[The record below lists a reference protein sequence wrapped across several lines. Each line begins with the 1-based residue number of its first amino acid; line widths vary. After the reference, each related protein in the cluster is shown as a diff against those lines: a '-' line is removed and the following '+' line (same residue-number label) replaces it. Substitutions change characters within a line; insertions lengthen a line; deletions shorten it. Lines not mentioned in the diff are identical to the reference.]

1 MALLPPVPFGE
12 IRVKNRVW
20 NICVHAAVV
29 LSAVAVAS
37 CAMVSNGD
45 PSPGSDPGALQPG
58 TVSLTDNPLVAQYSI
73 SAPDGAIV
81 TVEFGP
87 DRTYG
92 RLTSPQPAPP
102 GGGVVNMLVAGMRA
116 AKTYHMR
123 AHVRFPDGFEIMDW
137 DHVFTTGA
145 IPADRVPQVT
155 VTQPGSLSPSSG
167 IELLDLNDGGPPNDL
182 QAVAL
187 DLDGALIWYYDFG
200 PSKPGDVPFPIKLL
214 PNGHFLM
221 VVAGQGDNAIRE
233 IDLAGNTIREL
244 SRESLSQSLAAS
256 GYSLIHDG
264 LHHDILP
271 LPNGHVIALV
281 FERRTFTDLPGY
293 PGDTVVSGDALV
305 DLDPDWK
312 PVWTWSAFDHLDVNR
327 HPMQFPDWTHA
338 NAVIYSPDD
347 GDLILSMRHQHWVV
361 KIDYR
366 DGHGTGDILWRLG
379 PGGDFSLTNGGPADW
394 NYAQHYPFLM
404 SPRSS
409 GIFPLALFDNGNN
422 RVVDANGDVCGG
434 STTPACYSRPVVF
447 EINEGAKTATILWQD
462 PVPAFS
468 FCCGSID
475 LLPNGNMEFDLASVS
490 SSPQTSSVRE
500 VTFTDSPRTVWQMD
514 ISNQLAYR
522 ATRLPSLY
530 PGVQW

>member
-1 MALLPPVPFGE
+1 VALLPPVPFGE

-20 NICVHAAVV
+20 NACVHVAVV
-29 LSAVAVAS
+29 FSAVAVAS

-58 TVSLTDNPLVAQYSI
+58 TVSLTNNPLVAQYSI
-73 SAPDGAIV
+73 SAPPSSDV
-81 TVEFGP
+81 EVEFGP
-87 DRTYG
+87 DKTYG
-92 RLTSPQPAPP
+92 RKTWLQPAPT
-102 GGGVVNMLVAGMRA
+102 GGGTVNVFVAGMRQA
-116 AKTYHMR
+116 TTYHMR
-123 AHVRFPDGFEIMDW
+123 ARVRLASGHVLLDG
-137 DHVFTTGA
+137 DHTFTTGTIA
-145 IPADRVPQVT
+145 SGMVPPVT
-155 VTQPGSLSPSSG
+155 VARPSGFSPNPG
-167 IELLDLNDGGPPNDL
+167 IELVDLTGGGANQL
-182 QAVAL
+182 HAIAL
-187 DLDGALIWYYDFG
+187 DLQGEAVWYYDFG
-200 PSKPGDVPFPIKLL
+200 AAHAADVPFPIKLL

-221 VVAGQGDNAIRE
+221 VVAGPVDNAIRE
-233 IDLAGNTIREL
+233 VDLAGNTIREL
-244 SRESLSQSLAAS
+244 SRDSLSQSLADS
-256 GYSLIHDG
+256 GYTLVQNG

-293 PGDTVVSGDALV
+293 PGDTVISGDALV
-305 DLDPDWK
+305 DLDSDWK
-312 PVWTWSAFDHLDVNR
+312 PVWTWSTFDHLDVNR

-347 GDLILSMRHQHWVV
+347 GDLILSMRHQNWVV

-379 PGGDFSLTNGGPADW
+379 PDGDFSLTNGGPADW

-422 RVVDANGDVCGG
+422 RVVDANGGVCGG
-434 STTPACYSRPVVF
+434 SGMPACYSRPVVF
-447 EINEGAKTATILWQD
+447 EINESAKTATIQWQD
-462 PVPAFS
+462 PLSVFS